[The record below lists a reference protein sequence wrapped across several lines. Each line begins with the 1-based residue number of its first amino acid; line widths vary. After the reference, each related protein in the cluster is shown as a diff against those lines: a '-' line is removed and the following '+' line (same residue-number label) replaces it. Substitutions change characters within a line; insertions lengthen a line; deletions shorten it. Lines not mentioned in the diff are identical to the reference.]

1 MSGVSNPS
9 IVIVE
14 YGFPIFFIV
23 RLLNELP
30 PLISM
35 FLGPKFPSDSMTMLS
50 AEFFLREIDDER
62 RFVVPENMLMSPLAE
77 MLERDISLSLVEM
90 FRFCFIST
98 FFISVVPSTGERDL
112 LISMFLAALS
122 FMLML

>member
-1 MSGVSNPS
+1 
-9 IVIVE
+9 
-14 YGFPIFFIV
+14 
-23 RLLNELP
+23 
-30 PLISM
+30 
-35 FLGPKFPSDSMTMLS
+35 
-50 AEFFLREIDDER
+50 
-62 RFVVPENMLMSPLAE
+62 MSPLAE
-77 MLERDISLSLVEM
+77 MLERDVSMSLVEM